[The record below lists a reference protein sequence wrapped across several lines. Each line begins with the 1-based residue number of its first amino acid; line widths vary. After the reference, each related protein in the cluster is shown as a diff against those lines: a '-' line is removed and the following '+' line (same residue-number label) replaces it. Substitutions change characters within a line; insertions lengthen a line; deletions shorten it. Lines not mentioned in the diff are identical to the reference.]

1 MMFLSTEPGSQYN
14 WIFTNKLDHNQSH
27 VGTSHREM
35 DTGHFSIG
43 FPWMTHMK
51 QISGGEKSGGS
62 EAPILLRKIQILI
75 IH

>member
-1 MMFLSTEPGSQYN
+1 
-14 WIFTNKLDHNQSH
+14 
-27 VGTSHREM
+27 M

>member
-14 WIFTNKLDHNQSH
+14 WIFTNKLDYNQSH

-43 FPWMTHMK
+43 FLVVKNLEDPRLESFL
-51 QISGGEKSGGS
+51 IS
-62 EAPILLRKIQILI
+62 
-75 IH
+75 